1 MAPPRPRMRAGTMI
15 AAASI
20 ALLHVAAVQANPQ
33 GGTVQAGSASIIQQS
48 ATRLNVIQ
56 QSDKAVIDWRSF
68 SIAPGETTNFQQP
81 SSGSWV
87 LNRVTGSQASQLQGT
102 LSANGRVLLIN
113 PNGVLIGP
121 TATIDVA
128 GLAATTADIRDDDF
142 MAGRMYFGQ
151 ASPEGATVVNQGRI
165 TIADTGFAALV
176 APGVQNSGIITAR
189 LGKVSLAGGRTFTL
203 DLDGDNL
210 VKIAVDGDVLQQ
222 VLGLDGRQLDAL
234 VDNTGR
240 IGAAGG
246 VIQMTAQAA
255 KTLAQASIHQA
266 GTLEAQTYRTV
277 PGAIILDGGSNGKV
291 LADGT
296 VDASGRNPG
305 ETGGTVKVLGDKVV
319 LTDHARI
326 DVSGYSGG
334 GTALIGGDFHGAGP
348 EHNATATTVAP
359 NATITAD
366 AIGAGDGGRVAI
378 WSDDTTRFAGT
389 VTARGGAQGGDGGF
403 VETSG
408 KNTLAY
414 TGNVDLRAAK
424 GNRGGLLLDPGTIT
438 VVAGAA
444 NSAPDDGQLAGGSIA
459 ALTNGLAPFTLS
471 NGKIVAMLD
480 NADVTLWAQTSIA
493 VNAVI
498 DASLNAGN
506 GNLSLNAPAITLSAN
521 VTTKGTQTYAGAV
534 TLGNDI
540 ALTTT
545 ANNGS
550 LVFTGAVNGGQTL
563 TLATNGSGTVSF
575 GGLVGEGGAAL
586 TSLSVTAGTI
596 NLSGGS
602 ATTGVKTTN
611 GQTYSGPV
619 TLGTDNKLTDAG
631 GTIDFASTVDGA
643 EALAVSNP
651 TGTVTFD
658 GVVGGSVAL
667 NSLAVTA
674 GTVNLSGGSATT
686 GVKTTNGQTYSG
698 PVTLGTDNKLTDAGG
713 TIDFASTVDGAKALA
728 VSNPTGTVTFGG
740 LVGEGG
746 AALTSLAVTAGTI
759 NLNGGSATTGV
770 KTTNGQTYTGPVTLL
785 SAETLTTTGN
795 GTILF
800 SGPASTVNGNFDLK
814 VTDSGGAGTVEFD
827 GVVGGFAPL
836 NSLAV
841 TAGAIKLDS
850 DSITARSDIAL
861 SGTTTFSHALTLT
874 ADSIETLGSIEP
886 QSTPLD
892 LTLTAVGGSV
902 TLGTV
907 RNVARLGVTANTVT
921 FTGDADVD
929 NLWMPE
935 ATINFSGARPTLR
948 AESGDIALKRIVAEQ
963 SIVSLYAGGAVNNG
977 NKGGAVSVDVLGLI
991 VGVHDTSW
999 FTGQVAN
1006 HSRRQGARRVVV
1018 ADYSVGKVL
1027 FDGYPAIFSLSG
1039 SVDTLAMSEA
1049 MSQVVR
1055 FDEVTRYD
1063 ARGTQKSPAESA
1075 FTNDILVAPYPLELF
1090 TADYDLITPTS
1101 GSMSYQGLSYF
1112 SRGFWDRISNRV
1124 DERHLRVIEP
1134 RAPFKD
1140 GGAPP

>member
-643 EALAVSNP
+643 
-651 TGTVTFD
+651 
-658 GVVGGSVAL
+658 
-667 NSLAVTA
+667 
-674 GTVNLSGGSATT
+674 
-686 GVKTTNGQTYSG
+686 
-698 PVTLGTDNKLTDAGG
+698 
-713 TIDFASTVDGAKALA
+713 KALA